1 MTGKFRGAGAHD
13 VLPGMRPLE
22 IFNLNLDGRQELAG
36 IAVPARVY
44 KYQQLRLKHKL
55 KMHVFN

>member
-1 MTGKFRGAGAHD
+1 MTGKFRGAGARD

-36 IAVPARVY
+36 IVDACSSGKRIP
-44 KYQQLRLKHKL
+44 KL
-55 KMHVFN
+55 P